1 MVTITLNGQAVEVA
15 EGSTLLE
22 AATAAGVNIP
32 TLCYLK
38 DLNCIGS
45 CRVCLVEVE
54 GQGLVTACNTAAA
67 EGMMVRT
74 DTPQVA
80 AARRA
85 NLQAIMDDHRALCA
99 TCVRQD
105 TCALR
110 FLSSTFN
117 VQDADE
123 ALPVPEPWDAD
134 FPLQR
139 DSSKCIKCMRCV
151 AICDKVQHC
160 GVWDFTGAGPSMKVI
175 VRDRLRV
182 VRPVYHPLPDRRAH
196 RS

>member
-123 ALPVPEPWDAD
+123 ALPVPEP
-134 FPLQR
+134 
-139 DSSKCIKCMRCV
+139 
-151 AICDKVQHC
+151 
-160 GVWDFTGAGPSMKVI
+160 
-175 VRDRLRV
+175 
-182 VRPVYHPLPDRRAH
+182 
-196 RS
+196 